1 MLKALE
7 AFWVFLRGLLGLIG
21 FIDGKSL
28 PFIDNGLAAF
38 AGDCSRTL
46 AQKKAKSPA
55 CVSQVSIMFS

>member
-28 PFIDNGLAAF
+28 PFIDSGLAAF
-38 AGDCSRTL
+38 AEDCSLTL

-55 CVSQVSIMFS
+55 YVSQVSIMFS